1 MCVCVRACVCV
12 YMCVYVCVYM
22 YVCMHVCKG
31 RGALAIGGRGEL
43 KIQCSSG
50 GRISLIYRLTEHILL
65 TVR

>member
-1 MCVCVRACVCV
+1 
-12 YMCVYVCVYM
+12 MCVYVCVYM